1 MRPTTIQER
10 MDLMAEVADVKH
22 DTIREWTN
30 AWSAEGERLNG
41 VPIRLRWYEDG
52 TAVVEVDGVP
62 SLRVSVEI
70 TVHPVEF
77 ENEENRPTGFILR
90 RTWATVP
97 AGWFVQTPK
106 GQWLEVGATHLQGD
120 RQMVSI
126 RVGDEFKA
134 FPRDPDQEVKAR
146 RGTLAPRDR
155 DDALD
160 LMGDAFKATIIED
173 EGPMQS

>member
-1 MRPTTIQER
+1 MS
-10 MDLMAEVADVKH
+10 AD
-22 DTIREWTN
+22 
-30 AWSAEGERLNG
+30 AWSVCPRCTARHDVGYKGNEFREDYSIYGAETGTVTVEYRGECQRCGL
-41 VPIRLRWYEDG
+41 VLEFTSEHPIPDWQD
-52 TAVVEVDGVP
+52 P
-62 SLRVSVEI
+62 
-70 TVHPVEF
+70 
-77 ENEENRPTGFILR
+77 NKPTGFILR

-126 RVGDEFKA
+126 RVGDAFQA

-155 DDALD
+155 DDALNAIEN
-160 LMGDAFKATIIED
+160 AFKTAILSD
-173 EGPMQS
+173 EPPGQS